1 MKNVTT
7 ELAKRSETRKKSITR
22 RIMACTMSAAMAA
35 SMTATYA
42 MATTAASSKYKNN
55 TTISG
60 ADSIINLLLT
70 VTKYAGI
77 GLAVFGAYEL
87 AMSFLQNQPEAKTKG
102 IIMLIAGVIMVG
114 APTILKNVGIV

>member
-42 MATTAASSKYKNN
+42 MAATKYKNN

-60 ADSIINLLLT
+60 ADNIINLLLT

-77 GLAVFGAYEL
+77 GLGVFGAYEL

-102 IIMLIAGVIMVG
+102 IIMLLAGVIMFG
-114 APTILKNVGIV
+114 APTIIDTVF

>member
-7 ELAKRSETRKKSITR
+7 ELAKRSETRRKSVMR

-42 MATTAASSKYKNN
+42 MAATTSYKNN
-55 TTISG
+55 TSIKG
-60 ADSIINLLLT
+60 ADNIINLLLT
-70 VTKYAGI
+70 ITKYAGI
-77 GLAVFGAYEL
+77 GLGVFGAYEL

-102 IIMLIAGVIMVG
+102 IIMLLAGVIMFG
-114 APTILKNVGIV
+114 APTIISNLF

>member
-1 MKNVTT
+1 MRNVTT

-42 MATTAASSKYKNN
+42 MAGKYNNN

-60 ADSIINLLLT
+60 ADSIINLLLSI
-70 VTKYAGI
+70 TKYAGI

-102 IIMLIAGVIMVG
+102 IIMLIAGVIMFF
-114 APTILKNVGIV
+114 APTILSAMGMN

>member
-1 MKNVTT
+1 MRNVTT

-22 RIMACTMSAAMAA
+22 RLMACTMSAAMAA

-42 MATTAASSKYKNN
+42 FAYSNN
-55 TTISG
+55 TSITG
-60 ADSIINLLLT
+60 ADKIINLLLSI
-70 VTKYAGI
+70 TKYAGI

-102 IIMLIAGVIMVG
+102 IIMLIAGVIMFG
-114 APTILKNVGIV
+114 APTILQTIGIT